1 MVSTYNS
8 KIRAA
13 EVDEELTSKERRAAV
28 RAASAERTEYQ
39 KTILENIDKYRS
51 NVEKFLKK
59 YPGIDEDKK
68 LEYAYREA
76 NRSLYGEEYAIRVN
90 GGSDVYK
97 KAEEKVKRGK
107 TTWKEYYNEYF
118 GKTDRR
124 FEAISNRFDISY
136 TDFEKIE
143 SAISKNSSKADE
155 IKAIQ
160 ELGYKNSIARMI
172 YTLYHDT
179 K

>member
-1 MVSTYNS
+1 MVGTYSS

-13 EVDEELTSKERRAAV
+13 EVDDNLTSKERQAAV
-28 RAASAERTEYQ
+28 RAASAERTAYQ
-39 KTILENIDKYRS
+39 KEILGNLDKYRT
-51 NVEKFLKK
+51 NVEKYLKK
-59 YPGIDEDKK
+59 YPGRDEEKK

-76 NRSLYGEEYAIRVN
+76 NRAMYGEEYAIRVN
-90 GGSDVYK
+90 GGSDVHK

-107 TTWKEYYNEYF
+107 TTWKKYYEEYF

-124 FEAISNRFDISY
+124 FEAISDRFNISY
-136 TDFEKIE
+136 AEFEKIE
-143 SAISKNSSKADE
+143 SAISKNSSKSDE
-155 IKAIQ
+155 IAAIQ
-160 ELGYKNSIARMI
+160 KLGYKYSIASRI